1 MALCLLCI
9 MGRPALA
16 ASLEDANH
24 QTITLADAPRRILPA
39 GPPAQILLH
48 ALAPGQ
54 LAGLVEGF
62 PADAAIY
69 VDPALLARPRVPM
82 AARSHD
88 KGDFAEITRLKP
100 DLILDY
106 GSVEP
111 RYAHADAD
119 VAGRLAVPV
128 LLFDGRLEA
137 APDLLLKLGRAFG
150 DEARARML
158 SERMSKILADT
169 RPLADLPEAERVPVY
184 LARGADGLTGA
195 RAGSAFDEPLRL
207 AGARNVVAGGIG
219 AFRRMRPEEVLA
231 LHPKVVIFE
240 DREALSSPLGKA
252 LPPDVTVLL
261 DNGVPY
267 KALTGAPSL
276 NRMVGLVALASILH
290 PDRFH
295 MDPEDVPRVETL
307 LFPIPP
313 GLAAPAPL
321 ARVR

>member
-1 MALCLLCI
+1 MALCLFSI
-9 MGRPALA
+9 MGRPARA

-24 QTITLADAPRRILPA
+24 HTIVLSETPRRILPA

-54 LAGLVEGF
+54 LAGLVEKF

-69 VDPALLARPRVPM
+69 VDPAILALPAVPGM
-82 AARSHD
+82 ARNRAE
-88 KGDFAEITRLKP
+88 GDLAKAKQLRP
-100 DLILDY
+100 DLIVDY

-111 RYAHADAD
+111 RYARADAD
-119 VAGRLAVPV
+119 VATRLAVPV
-128 LLFDGRLEA
+128 LLFDGRMENT
-137 APDLLLKLGRAFG
+137 PDLLLKLGRAFG
-150 DEARARML
+150 DETRARAL
-158 SERMSKILADT
+158 AERISKILADV
-169 RPLADLPEAERVPVY
+169 RPLATLPEAERVPVY
-184 LARGADGLTGA
+184 LARGADGLTAA

-207 AGARNVVAGGIG
+207 AGARNVVPGGIG
-219 AFRRMRPEEVLA
+219 AFRRMRVEEVLA

-240 DREALSSPLGKA
+240 DREALSAPLGKA

-276 NRMVGLVALASILH
+276 NRMVGLVALAAILH

-321 ARVR
+321 ARLR